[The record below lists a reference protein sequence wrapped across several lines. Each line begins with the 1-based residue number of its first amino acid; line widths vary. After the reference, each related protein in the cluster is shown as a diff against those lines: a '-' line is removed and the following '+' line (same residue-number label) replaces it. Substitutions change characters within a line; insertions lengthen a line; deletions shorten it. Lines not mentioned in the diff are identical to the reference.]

1 MSYISPK
8 TLNKA
13 KDMDLLTY
21 LQTYEPDELVSLGQN
36 VYCTRSHDSL
46 KLSNG
51 MWMWWSRGFGGRSA
65 LDYLIKVKGLT
76 LYDAV
81 ERIVGQADIPPPDK
95 YIAPKTEKKELHLP
109 LKNLDD
115 SNVRRYL
122 LSRGIDEEIIDYC
135 FENNIIY
142 EDLNHHNCVFVG
154 YDENGVARYAAYR
167 ATNGQRLLGDYGGSD
182 KQYSFRL
189 VGNPNGNSVHI
200 FEGAVDLLSYATL
213 IKDYEKDFRNYNLVS
228 LSGVY
233 QPNKKI
239 EKSKIPVALTKYLET
254 HPDTK
259 IITLHFDDDKAG
271 RLAAKALRTVLPNRY
286 KVIDKLPLTGKDV
299 NDFLCIKK
307 GIYKEPKEQQFN
319 KER

>member
-1 MSYISPK
+1 MAYISPK

-13 KDMDLLTY
+13 KNMDLLTY

-109 LKNLDD
+109 LKSVDD
-115 SNVRRYL
+115 STVKRYL
-122 LSRGIDEEIIDYC
+122 LSRGIDEEVIDFC
-135 FENNIIY
+135 LDNNLIY

-154 YDENGVARYAAYR
+154 YDENGVARHAAYR
-167 ATNGQRLLGDYGGSD
+167 ATNGRRLLGDYGGSD

-189 VGNPNGNSVHI
+189 VCNPNSNSVHI

-213 IKDYEKDFRNYNLVS
+213 LKDYDKDFRNYNLVS

-254 HPDTK
+254 HSDTK
-259 IITLHFDDDKAG
+259 IITLHFDNDKAG
-271 RLAAKALRTVLPNRY
+271 RLAAKALKTVLPNRY